1 MNLNFTRLYSHP
13 MILMVSLCAMLSA
26 CNKPILPEDVKA
38 DIKQQQKASLVVPD
52 LDAICHNLKK
62 EMGAMSAQRTTFAL
76 EEINRDIRLCLPIIS
91 VEEQKHLMKMADQ
104 MYTNFLTVDRT
115 PEQQR
120 AFDQYAFDQ
129 SPFPT
134 IHQSHIEQLH
144 TRDQYLLRHKG
155 QAYIELS
162 DLGAG
167 KTAYTRNSQY
177 LAKVFAPYFPEAEKA
192 FMIELGQQNQ
202 TATFNKNTLM
212 ISPQETLKRAL
223 FWESYLKKYPQSPL
237 KKDAEYLLNA
247 YSYFFF
253 IGLADSPVSINFEGA
268 IDIQPS
274 TLSEIEQLATHKNSP
289 LAEQARRFLK
299 FIDLSTDQRH
309 KLVSSNTENTTPQVQ
324 LIQYLKLKPIDLNQ
338 VQSRNCFSDAICRS
352 N

>member
-1 MNLNFTRLYSHP
+1 
-13 MILMVSLCAMLSA
+13 MVSLCAMLSA

-104 MYTNFLTVDRT
+104 MYANFLTVDRT

>member
-1 MNLNFTRLYSHP
+1 
-13 MILMVSLCAMLSA
+13 MLGA
-26 CNKPILPEDVKA
+26 CNKPILPEEVKTE
-38 DIKQQQKASLVVPD
+38 IKQQQKNSVVIPD
-52 LDAICHNLKK
+52 VDAICSNLKK
-62 EMGAMSAQRTTFAL
+62 EMAAMSAQRTTFAL
-76 EEINRDIRLCLPIIS
+76 EEINRDIRLCLPLIS
-91 VEEQKHLMKMADQ
+91 AEEQKRLMKMADQ
-104 MYTNFLTVDRT
+104 MYANFLTVDRT

-144 TRDQYLLRHKG
+144 PRDQYLLRHKG

-177 LAKVFAPYFPEAEKA
+177 LAKVFAPYFPEAQKA
-192 FMIELGQQNQ
+192 FMVELGQQNQ
-202 TATFNKNTLM
+202 TSTFNKNTLM
-212 ISPQETLKRAL
+212 ISPQETLQRAL

-237 KKDAEYLLNA
+237 KRDAEYLLNA
-247 YSYFFF
+247 YSHFFF
-253 IGLADSPVSINFEGA
+253 IGLPDSPVSINFEGA

-274 TLSEIEQLATHKNSP
+274 TLSEIEQLATHQNSI

-299 FIDLSTDQRH
+299 FINLNSEQRT
-309 KLVSSNTENTTPQVQ
+309 KITASQVGEVTAQAQ
-324 LIQYLKLKPIDLNQ
+324 LRHYLNLKPIDLMQ
-338 VQSRNCFSDAICRS
+338 AQTRSCFTDAICRS
-352 N
+352 Y